1 MVNLHFNLLPTHNP
15 SNSGVEMIFHYVSGL
30 REETSELCV
39 NEILDFS
46 LKLAGKYLNGKKM
59 KILEMI
65 ATHKEPMTIT
75 SAVNMI
81 SHMLRCPKSTV
92 WANIN
97 FLKELGLIENG
108 RGKPVKLTKIGRL
121 MLKGKSDEELE
132 EMKL

>member
-1 MVNLHFNLLPTHNP
+1 
-15 SNSGVEMIFHYVSGL
+15 MIFHYVSGL

-39 NEILDFS
+39 NEILEFS

-59 KILEMI
+59 RILEMI
-65 ATHKEPMTIT
+65 AMHKEPTTIT

-81 SHMLRCPKSTV
+81 SHLLCCPKSTV

-97 FLKELGLIENG
+97 FLKEIGLIENG
-108 RGKPVKLTKIGRL
+108 RGSPVKITNIGKL
-121 MLKGKSDEELE
+121 ILEENEEEHLQ

>member
-1 MVNLHFNLLPTHNP
+1 
-15 SNSGVEMIFHYVSGL
+15 MIFRYVSGL

-65 ATHKEPMTIT
+65 ATRKEPMTIT

-81 SHMLRCPKSTV
+81 SRMLCCPKSTV

-121 MLKGKSDEELE
+121 MLMGKSDEELE

>member
-39 NEILDFS
+39 NEILEFS

-59 KILEMI
+59 RILEMI
-65 ATHKEPMTIT
+65 AMHKEPTTIT

-81 SHMLRCPKSTV
+81 SHLLCCPKSTV

-97 FLKELGLIENG
+97 FLKEIGLIENG
-108 RGKPVKLTKIGRL
+108 RGSPVKITNIGKL
-121 MLKGKSDEELE
+121 ILEENEEEHLQ